1 MVDIGSFRDS
11 VRPGEAAPAVRFTTI
26 SEPIATSESRVF
38 SFVFSDENV
47 DRYNDIIYARGWDL
61 KNFNQNPIALFGHNA
76 SSVENVIGRAKNV
89 RVQGTQLLGDIE
101 FLTAD
106 INPNAEAVYR
116 MVAAGYLKTVSV
128 GFAPVEWEATKDRS
142 RVGGVDFKKS
152 ELLEI
157 SVVPIPANPNALVQA
172 KAAGIEIER
181 LGLRAEVVAPEPA
194 APEATETRVAP
205 KIVRKGLYSVSFLAQ
220 ILCDLG
226 YLQDSVAWEAEYEGD
241 GSAVPAALMDAMK
254 ALGQVL
260 IDMTAEEVSELLAG
274 EDDDELGVIGMSGA
288 GARVDIAR
296 AVAKLTP
303 HALAGFATVA
313 RDLAAGRTVHVKT
326 VDTPIVLR
334 AGKVISSA
342 NEKTLRE
349 AHGHM
354 TAACECVMSVVEP
367 DDADPEA
374 GDGDEERALRERK
387 ARAQAAKA
395 KHAA

>member
-1 MVDIGSFRDS
+1 MPDMIDISDRK
-11 VRPGEAAPAVRFTTI
+11 RLPGAAAVRFTTVG
-26 SEPIATSESRVF
+26 EPIATSDSRTF
-38 SFVFSDENV
+38 SFTFSDESV
-47 DRYNDIIYARGWDL
+47 DRYGDIIYARGWDL
-61 KNFNQNPIALFGHNA
+61 KNFNENPIALFGHDA
-76 SSVENVIGRAKNV
+76 GSVANVIGRAKNV
-89 RVQGTQLLGDIE
+89 RVQGTKLVGDIE
-101 FLTAD
+101 FMGAD
-106 INPNAEAVYR
+106 VNPNAEAVCR

-128 GFAPVEWEATKDRS
+128 GFAPLEWKWAKDKARP
-142 RVGGVDFKKS
+142 GGVDFKRA

-181 LGLRAEVVAPEPA
+181 LGLKAEAEPEP
-194 APEATETRVAP
+194 PVPGTAP
-205 KIVRKGLYSVSFLAQ
+205 KVVRKGLYSVSFLAQ

-226 YLQDSVAWEAEYEGD
+226 YLQDSVAWEAEYEDD
-241 GSAVPAALMDAMK
+241 GSTVPAALMDAMK

-274 EDDDELGVIGMSGA
+274 EDDDELLIAVSGA
-288 GARVDIAR
+288 DSRARIAKGMVR
-296 AVAKLTP
+296 LDPDAVAAVAAVTREFLRGSNVKMKVD
-303 HALAGFATVA
+303 AGAFAP
-313 RDLAAGRTVHVKT
+313 L
-326 VDTPIVLR
+326 IR

-374 GDGDEERALRERK
+374 GDNEEKALRERK
-387 ARAQAAKA
+387 ARAEAAKA
-395 KHAA
+395 RNAA